1 MDVVLVGKAGDRMRN
16 PMLNIAKR
24 NLAGTSYDVC
34 SRLLVGLV
42 ANCGFAFLSCF
53 PRQAMRWTGGC
64 NGRRRIRNLESQ
76 LEGSSTKRLR
86 LPKYTPACD

>member
-16 PMLNIAKR
+16 PMLDIAKR

-42 ANCGFAFLSCF
+42 ANCGFAFLSCLR
-53 PRQAMRWTGGC
+53 RQAMRWTGVC
-64 NGRRRIRNLESQ
+64 NGRRKDSQ
-76 LEGSSTKRLR
+76 SRVLAGRVEYQTL
-86 LPKYTPACD
+86 TPP